1 MALPKIDAP
10 IYELEIPSTGST
22 IKYRPFLVKEE
33 KILLMALD
41 SEDEKEQVNAIKQT
55 INNCCLDEIN
65 VEDLPMFDLEYLFL
79 QLRAK
84 SVGETVTL
92 DIPCE
97 KCKEKT
103 EHIIDISKVVVYK
116 DPDHTN
122 KIEITETVGMML
134 NYPKIDIISLMGGET
149 LGENHKSLDVLLDMI
164 VECIDYLYDE
174 DTTYSSGDSTKKEL
188 KEFILNLSQAQFDK
202 INTFYE
208 TMPKLQHPFKVTCKN
223 NKCKHKE
230 ERTIQGMQSFFG

>member
-10 IYELEIPSTGST
+10 IYELEIPSTGNK

-41 SEDEKEQVNAIKQT
+41 SEDENEQVNAIKQT

-97 KCKEKT
+97 KCEEKT
-103 EHIIDISKVVVYK
+103 EHTIDISKVEVYK

-122 KIEITETVGMML
+122 KIVR
-134 NYPKIDIISLMGGET
+134 
-149 LGENHKSLDVLLDMI
+149 
-164 VECIDYLYDE
+164 VEE
-174 DTTYSSGDSTKKEL
+174 K
-188 KEFILNLSQAQFDK
+188 
-202 INTFYE
+202 
-208 TMPKLQHPFKVTCKN
+208 
-223 NKCKHKE
+223 
-230 ERTIQGMQSFFG
+230 